1 MADEMTTQPD
11 MRRSMIKA
19 AVRRAPFGGF
29 RPTAIERMRG
39 RLLRAPDHDSGTG
52 GGDAAVTTTDAAATT
67 ESGAADASTT
77 EQSTTTDAQA
87 VEADPNASSEADT
100 SLLGG
105 ELKEGAADPAAD
117 PEPEHVVPEKYELS
131 VEGMELDAAAIEM
144 AEPVFKDLNLSN
156 EQANKLM
163 PVAAQ
168 FRDKV
173 ATETL
178 QSLADQGAQQKAEWL
193 TATKADPDIGGG
205 KLEETLHLAAKALDH
220 FGFAEGSDF
229 RKLLTET
236 GFGNHPDM
244 VRVMRGV
251 GEMISEDGFV
261 RANAGNSTAPKP
273 LHERLYPSEAKGV

>member
-1 MADEMTTQPD
+1 VAEEMTTQSD
-11 MRRSMIKA
+11 T
-19 AVRRAPFGGF
+19 AP
-29 RPTAIERMRG
+29 
-39 RLLRAPDHDSGTG
+39 S
-52 GGDAAVTTTDAAATT
+52 TT
-67 ESGAADASTT
+67 EAPVDVATT
-77 EQSTTTDAQA
+77 EQSTATDTQA
-87 VEADPNASSEADT
+87 VEADPAPEGEVDT

-105 ELKEGAADPAAD
+105 ELKDGEAEAAA
-117 PEPEHVVPEKYELS
+117 EPEHVVPEKYELT
-131 VEGMELDAAAIEM
+131 VEGLELDAAAIEM
-144 AEPVFKDLNLSN
+144 AEPVFKDLGLSN

-193 TATKADPDIGGG
+193 TATKADPEIGGG
-205 KLEETLHLAAKALDH
+205 KLDETLHLAAKALDH

-251 GEMISEDGFV
+251 GEMLSEDGFV
-261 RANAGNSTAPKP
+261 RANAGNSTQPRP
-273 LHERLYPSEAKGV
+273 LHERLYPSAAKGV

>member
-1 MADEMTTQPD
+1 MTTQAD
-11 MRRSMIKA
+11 T
-19 AVRRAPFGGF
+19 APS
-29 RPTAIERMRG
+29 TSD
-39 RLLRAPDHDSGTG
+39 APVDV
-52 GGDAAVTTTDAAATT
+52 A
-67 ESGAADASTT
+67 TT
-77 EQSTTTDAQA
+77 EQSTTADTQA
-87 VEADPNASSEADT
+87 VQADQAATSEADT

-105 ELKEGAADPAAD
+105 DLKDGEPEPAAE
-117 PEPEHVVPEKYELS
+117 PEPEHVVPEKYELAH
-131 VEGMELDAAAIEM
+131 EGLELDGAAIEM
-144 AEPVFKDLNLSN
+144 AEPVFKELNLSN

-178 QSLADQGAQQKAEWL
+178 QSLADAGAQQKNEWL

-205 KLEETLHLAAKALDH
+205 KLDETLHLAAKALDH
-220 FGFAEGSDF
+220 FGHAEGSDF

-236 GFGNHPDM
+236 GFGNHPEM
-244 VRVMRGV
+244 VRLMRSV
-251 GEMISEDGFV
+251 GEMLSEDGFV

>member
-11 MRRSMIKA
+11 T
-19 AVRRAPFGGF
+19 APS
-29 RPTAIERMRG
+29 TSD
-39 RLLRAPDHDSGTG
+39 APVDV
-52 GGDAAVTTTDAAATT
+52 A
-67 ESGAADASTT
+67 TT
-77 EQSTTTDAQA
+77 EQSTTTDTQA
-87 VEADPNASSEADT
+87 VEADPAPEGEADT

-105 ELKEGAADPAAD
+105 DLKDGEAETAAD
-117 PEPEHVVPEKYELS
+117 PEPEHVVPEKYELT
-131 VEGMELDAAAIEM
+131 VEGLELDAAAIEM
-144 AEPVFKDLNLSN
+144 AEPVFKDLGLSN
-156 EQANKLM
+156 DQANKLM

-205 KLEETLHLAAKALDH
+205 KLDETLHLAAKALDH

-251 GEMISEDGFV
+251 GEMLSEDGFV
-261 RANAGNSTAPKP
+261 RANAGNSTKPKP
-273 LHERLYPSEAKGV
+273 LHERLYPSVAKGV

>member
-1 MADEMTTQPD
+1 VADEMTTQPD
-11 MRRSMIKA
+11 T
-19 AVRRAPFGGF
+19 APSTSDAPVDVAPTEQ
-29 RPTAIERMRG
+29 PTA
-39 RLLRAPDHDSGTG
+39 
-52 GGDAAVTTTDAAATT
+52 TDT
-67 ESGAADASTT
+67 
-77 EQSTTTDAQA
+77 QA
-87 VEADPNASSEADT
+87 VEADPAPEGEADT

-105 ELKEGAADPAAD
+105 DLKDGEAETAAD
-117 PEPEHVVPEKYELS
+117 PEPEHVVPEKYELT
-131 VEGMELDAAAIEM
+131 VEGLELDAAAIEM
-144 AEPVFKDLNLSN
+144 AEPVFKDLGLSN
-156 EQANKLM
+156 DQANKLM

-205 KLEETLHLAAKALDH
+205 KLDETLHLAAKALDH

-251 GEMISEDGFV
+251 GEMLSEDGFV
-261 RANAGNSTAPKP
+261 RANAGNSTKPKP
-273 LHERLYPSEAKGV
+273 LHERLYPSVAKGV